1 MTDKKS
7 VYQLKIEAQKK
18 RMEISTGKEKN
29 LKSYSNLRHEIAKI
43 LTRATESKLVE
54 KLKGTDK

>member
-18 RMEISTGKEKN
+18 KMEILSGKEKN

-43 LTRATESKLVE
+43 LTRQKESEIVE
-54 KLKGTDK
+54 KLKGKLT